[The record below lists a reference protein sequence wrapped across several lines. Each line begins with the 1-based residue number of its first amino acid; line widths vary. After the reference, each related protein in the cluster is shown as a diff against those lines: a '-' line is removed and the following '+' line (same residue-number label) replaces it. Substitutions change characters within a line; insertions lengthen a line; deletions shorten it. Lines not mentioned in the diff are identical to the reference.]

1 TAVTVLQHHRHE
13 QGAAVDHGGVHHLTP
28 VGGLAFDEGT
38 EDAGDHEHGAPGEVA
53 EEVDRGDRG
62 TTRAAQGVQGAVH
75 GDVVHVVSGTEG
87 EGTVV
92 SPAGDPRVN
101 EARVEGQCIF
111 RAQTEPFYVTGA
123 KAFEEDVGAAEQVTG
138 EFETFL
144 GLQVG
149 GQHGTALAH
158 VGAGGARVH
167 RIDGLGPIQADDART
182 QVGQEHP
189 GHRRG
194 PDTGELDDTDSVE
207 GA

>member
-1 TAVTVLQHHRHE
+1 FLVPLVGKFLTVESDTLQEGRVELRFDAPDRHMTPIGAFVHVVPGCPGVQIVGAALVGPGTAVTVLQHHRHE

-87 EGTVV
+87 EGTVL

-101 EARVEGQCIF
+101 EARVEGQ
-111 RAQTEPFYVTGA
+111 
-123 KAFEEDVGAAEQVTG
+123 
-138 EFETFL
+138 
-144 GLQVG
+144 GL
-149 GQHGTALAH
+149 
-158 VGAGGARVH
+158 
-167 RIDGLGPIQADDART
+167 
-182 QVGQEHP
+182 
-189 GHRRG
+189 
-194 PDTGELDDTDSVE
+194 
-207 GA
+207 